1 MLLTYTSIASS
12 LSKIEILPK
21 KSVSSFTL
29 MITQYNRKIFSIK
42 EIDLQEYEKR
52 EEQNYES
59 ELFHQ
64 KEEIHK
70 EELKSL
76 KKQIFISN
84 LKAWI
89 IGIILLAEII
99 FIVSYFKKSGIFGD
113 VSTSLNKIAVIQYN
127 KEVTEAYST
136 TVMEKMDEVLE
147 DENFKS
153 VLFIMGSP
161 GGSPTASE
169 ELSEYLKEFQKEM
182 NVTMY
187 VDSIAA
193 SGGYYIA
200 SAVKPLIANKNAI
213 VGSIGVIMPHYNLGE
228 LAKKVGVEEDFMA
241 AGKFKKPISMFT
253 KIDEENRK
261 YMTENLLKPTYENF
275 VQSVA
280 DNRDLKKEDILAV
293 AEGKIFVANVPEIR
307 GVLVDEVSSLY
318 KVKKKIRESYKNEV
332 DFVKIN
338 LDSKESFF
346 PAVKVDLALDTAL
359 NNLKMQ

>member
-1 MLLTYTSIASS
+1 
-12 LSKIEILPK
+12 
-21 KSVSSFTL
+21 
-29 MITQYNRKIFSIK
+29 
-42 EIDLQEYEKR
+42 LQEYDKT
-52 EEQNYES
+52 EERNYELK
-59 ELFHQ
+59 LFHQ
-64 KEEIHK
+64 KEEVHK
-70 EELKSL
+70 QELKSL

-99 FIVSYFKKSGIFGD
+99 FIVTYFKKSGVFGD
-113 VSTSLNKIAVIQYN
+113 VSTSLNKVAVIHYN
-127 KEVTEAYST
+127 KEVTEGYTT

-147 DENFKS
+147 DESFKS

-213 VGSIGVIMPHYNLGE
+213 VGSIGVIMPHYNFGE
-228 LAKKVGVEEDFMA
+228 LAKKLGVEEDYMA
-241 AGKFKKPISMFT
+241 AGKFKKPISMFA
-253 KIDEENRK
+253 KIDDENRK

-280 DNRDLKKEDILAV
+280 DNRGLKKEDILAV

-307 GVLVDEVSSLY
+307 GVLVDEISSLY
-318 KVKKKIRESYKNEV
+318 KVKKQIRESYDSEV
-332 DFVKIN
+332 DFVKVN
-338 LDSKESFF
+338 LDKVESFF
-346 PAVKVDLALDTAL
+346 PSLKIDLDLATTLS
-359 NNLKMQ
+359 NLKMN